1 MLTAEINAKG
11 RIQIEGVQY
20 RDREGLKELAGH
32 SFRNEIHTIPLTWP
46 ALKVLLDTFPG
57 DVDCGTELMAWAW
70 REHATRV
77 GPALEAHEWAM
88 NPENDCSD
96 EFGARIDEVERCRE

>member
-1 MLTAEINAKG
+1 MLRAEIDDKG
-11 RIQIEGVQY
+11 RIRIDGVEY

-32 SFRNEIHTIPLTWP
+32 RFKNDIHTIPCTWP
-46 ALKVLLDTFPG
+46 ALRVLLTSFPG
-57 DVDCGTELMAWAW
+57 EVDCGTELQGWAW
-70 REHATRV
+70 REHAGRI
-77 GPALEAHEWAM
+77 GPALEAHGWAM